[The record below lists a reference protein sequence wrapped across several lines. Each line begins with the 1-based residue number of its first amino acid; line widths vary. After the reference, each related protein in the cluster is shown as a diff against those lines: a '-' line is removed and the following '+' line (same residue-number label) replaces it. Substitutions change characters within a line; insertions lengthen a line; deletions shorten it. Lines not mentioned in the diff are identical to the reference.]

1 MNIPKVLSKTTLR
14 PITSPDETH
23 AVRVVLHE
31 AHNSGP
37 FRLQCQQRT
46 YVFEK
51 NGTVG
56 KHVLDIPVSIWM
68 DGVGQTRFAANKS
81 VCDDFR
87 TAKNAPYTFQVI
99 PLKESQAVIERK
111 PSEADAA
118 LPLLREILSNL
129 GAPQIVID
137 AFHCIDAGDMPK
149 LAHIVELSRLIE
161 ENPPPSAKP
170 WKADSLQKARDA
182 KAAKKKAQL
191 QHA

>member
-1 MNIPKVLSKTTLR
+1 M
-14 PITSPDETH
+14 
-23 AVRVVLHE
+23 
-31 AHNSGP
+31 
-37 FRLQCQQRT
+37 
-46 YVFEK
+46 
-51 NGTVG
+51 
-56 KHVLDIPVSIWM
+56 
-68 DGVGQTRFAANKS
+68 
-81 VCDDFR
+81 CDDFR

-170 WKADSLQKARDA
+170 SKADSLQKARDA